1 MGLTSLNKLQILI
14 YNTLRGCVS
23 CHMCN
28 TRVKSFHAGMAA
40 WNRLSWLFR
49 LQEKV
54 GRIWLPIKCNSG
66 WSWPTVDLF
75 SLSCS
80 AVNCV
85 FKSSFIVYSGTYLQR
100 NRNGP
105 IFLFSLQAGSDYTGI
120 WSLDY
125 TKCMMFPLKTGFR
138 CAWLPFKTG
147 FIVVS
152 SCLEPLAR
160 ATTCSSQWLQRA
172 WSRHLYRI
180 WGNYVYVRHFSLPA
194 VERTEDSQS
203 LRP

>member
-1 MGLTSLNKLQILI
+1 V
-14 YNTLRGCVS
+14 RGYVS

-28 TRVKSFHAGMAA
+28 THVKSFAAGIAA
-40 WNRLSWLFR
+40 WNGLSWLFR

-75 SLSCS
+75 NLSCS

-85 FKSSFIVYSGTYLQR
+85 FKSSFILYGGTNLQR
-100 NRNGP
+100 NRKGP
-105 IFLFSLQAGSDYTGI
+105 NFLFSLQAGSDYTGI

-125 TKCMMFPLKTGFR
+125 TNRITFPLKTDFR
-138 CAWLPFKTG
+138 YTRLPFKTG
-147 FIVVS
+147 FVVVS

-160 ATTCSSQWLQRA
+160 ANVCSLVWLQRA
-172 WSRHLYRI
+172 SSLYL
-180 WGNYVYVRHFSLPA
+180 SL
-194 VERTEDSQS
+194 VSN
-203 LRP
+203 LG